1 MDKNKI
7 YVQTHRLPWI
17 DAAKGIG
24 LLCVILGHLR
34 VPYVST
40 WVYTFHMPLFFFLSG
55 LVFSGKKYDFGTFLK
70 KKLKSLVL
78 PYFTLGGVIFA
89 FFSLVYALQKQPAS
103 AYLEMLKDFLV
114 QEHFWTVW
122 FLACLFL
129 VEVLYYGIHRF
140 FGKKPLHATAV
151 SALLCVAGLARYRLG
166 WGSLPWNLDV
176 ALVAQFFFHAGFLS
190 NDRLCRRTEATRPLF
205 TRLLQ
210 VLILLAVNAA
220 AAFLC
225 IRVSGSSLDM
235 SVGLY
240 GNELLTFVSAFAG
253 ILAVI
258 MAAKIMPLKPLTYLG
273 SHTMVIFAWHSRIVI
288 VACDYLYAGLGIF
301 TGGTMMDALLR
312 AGVTFIGI
320 LGLLIPATELIKRRK
335 CHRLFGL

>member
-1 MDKNKI
+1 MKNQFSSRI
-7 YVQTHRLPWI
+7 PWI

-55 LVFSGKKYDFGTFLK
+55 IVFSGKKYDFGTFLK

-89 FFSLVYALQKQPAS
+89 FFSLVYALQKQPAA
-103 AYLEMLKDFLV
+103 AYGQMLKDFLV

-129 VEVLYYGIHRF
+129 VEVLYYLIHRL
-140 FGKKPLHATAV
+140 FGKKTLYSTAM
-151 SALLCVAGLARYRLG
+151 SALLCIVGLARYRLG

-176 ALVAQFFFHAGFLS
+176 ALVAQFFFHGGYLS
-190 NDRLCRRTEATRPLF
+190 KDLLKRWDEKLSGKPIP
-205 TRLLQ
+205 RLLWIALFL
-210 VLILLAVNAA
+210 VVNAA
-220 AAFLC
+220 AGFLC

-253 ILAVI
+253 TLCIILA
-258 MAAKIMPLKPLTYLG
+258 AQLLTLKPLTYLG
-273 SHTMVIFAWHSRIVI
+273 SNTMVIFAWHSRIVI
-288 VACDYLYAGLGIF
+288 VACDYLYADLGIF
-301 TGGTMMDALLR
+301 AGGALTNVALR
-312 AGVTFIGI
+312 AAVTFAVIF
-320 LGLLIPATELIKRRK
+320 GLLIPATELIKRSR
-335 CHRLFGL
+335 CRRLFGL